1 MTQQITP
8 FLWFDDNA
16 DEAVNFYL
24 SIFKDSRLLDATRY
38 GEAGPGPK
46 GTIMTATFELNG
58 QQFIALNGGPRYK
71 FTEAVSFVVKCETQE
86 EIDYY
91 WDKLLDGGEPQRC
104 GWLKDRFGLSWQIVP
119 AQLSELF
126 GGNDPQRA
134 GRVMQAMMQMV
145 KFDIAN
151 DERPVLRTVQTFEQL
166 WLS

>member
-1 MTQQITP
+1 MTQKITP

-16 DEAVNFYL
+16 DEAINFYL
-24 SIFKDSRLLDATRY
+24 SIFKDSRLLDTKRY

-58 QQFIALNGGPRYK
+58 QQFIALNGGPRFK
-71 FTEAVSFVVKCETQE
+71 FTEAVSFVVKSETQE

-91 WDKLLDGGEPQRC
+91 WDKLLEGGEAQQC
-104 GWLKDRFGLSWQIVP
+104 GWLKDKFGLSWQIVP

-126 GGNDPQRA
+126 GGDDPQRA

-145 KFDIAN
+145 KFDIATLKEAYN
-151 DERPVLRTVQTFEQL
+151 G
-166 WLS
+166 

>member
-16 DEAVNFYL
+16 DKAVNFYL

-126 GGNDPQRA
+126 GGNDPQR
-134 GRVMQAMMQMV
+134 VMQAMMQMV
-145 KFDIAN
+145 KFDLAKLKEAYN
-151 DERPVLRTVQTFEQL
+151 G
-166 WLS
+166 

>member
-58 QQFIALNGGPRYK
+58 QQFIALNGGPRFK

-126 GGNDPQRA
+126 GGNDPQR
-134 GRVMQAMMQMV
+134 VMQAMMQMV
-145 KFDIAN
+145 KFDIAKLKQGY
-151 DERPVLRTVQTFEQL
+151 DG
-166 WLS
+166 

>member
-24 SIFKDSRLLDATRY
+24 SIFKDSRLLDTKRY
-38 GEAGPGPK
+38 GETGPGPK

-145 KFDIAN
+145 KFDIAKLKQGY
-151 DERPVLRTVQTFEQL
+151 DG
-166 WLS
+166 

>member
-16 DEAVNFYL
+16 DKAVNFYL
-24 SIFKDSRLLDATRY
+24 SIFKDSRLLDTKRY
-38 GEAGPGPK
+38 GETGPGPK

-145 KFDIAN
+145 KFDIAKLKQAY
-151 DERPVLRTVQTFEQL
+151 DG
-166 WLS
+166 

>member
-24 SIFKDSRLLDATRY
+24 SIFKDSRLLDTKRY
-38 GEAGPGPK
+38 GETGPGPK

-58 QQFIALNGGPRYK
+58 QQFIALNGGPRFK

-86 EIDYY
+86 EIDDY
-91 WDKLLDGGEPQRC
+91 WDKLLEGGEAQQC
-104 GWLKDRFGLSWQIVP
+104 GWLKDKFGLSWQIVP

-126 GGNDPQRA
+126 GGDDPQRA

-145 KFDIAN
+145 KFDIAKLKEAY
-151 DERPVLRTVQTFEQL
+151 DG
-166 WLS
+166 

>member
-24 SIFKDSRLLDATRY
+24 SIFKDSRLLDAKRY

-145 KFDIAN
+145 KFDIAKLKQAY
-151 DERPVLRTVQTFEQL
+151 DG
-166 WLS
+166 

>member
-24 SIFKDSRLLDATRY
+24 SIFKDSRLLDTKRY
-38 GEAGPGPK
+38 GETGPGPK

-145 KFDIAN
+145 KFDLAKLKEAYN
-151 DERPVLRTVQTFEQL
+151 G
-166 WLS
+166 

>member
-24 SIFKDSRLLDATRY
+24 SIFKDSRLLDTKRY
-38 GEAGPGPK
+38 DEAGPGPK

-126 GGNDPQRA
+126 GGNDPQR
-134 GRVMQAMMQMV
+134 VMQAMMQMV
-145 KFDIAN
+145 KFDLAKLKEAYN
-151 DERPVLRTVQTFEQL
+151 G
-166 WLS
+166 

>member
-1 MTQQITP
+1 MTQKITP

-16 DEAVNFYL
+16 EEAVNFYI
-24 SIFKDSRLLDATRY
+24 STFKDARLLDAKRY

-58 QQFIALNGGPRYK
+58 QQFIALNGGPLYK

-91 WDKLLDGGEPQRC
+91 WDKLLDGGQAQRC
-104 GWLKDRFGLSWQIVP
+104 GWLKDKFGLSWQIVP
-119 AQLSELF
+119 AQLAELF

-145 KFDIAN
+145 KFDISKLKEAY
-151 DERPVLRTVQTFEQL
+151 DC
-166 WLS
+166 

>member
-16 DEAVNFYL
+16 DKAVNFYL
-24 SIFKDSRLLDATRY
+24 SIFKDSRLLDTKRY
-38 GEAGPGPK
+38 GETGPGPK

-58 QQFIALNGGPRYK
+58 QQFIALNGGPRFK

-145 KFDIAN
+145 KFDLAKLKEAYN
-151 DERPVLRTVQTFEQL
+151 G
-166 WLS
+166 

>member
-1 MTQQITP
+1 MTQNITP

-24 SIFKDSRLLDATRY
+24 SIFKDSRLLDTKRY
-38 GEAGPGPK
+38 GETGPGPK

-58 QQFIALNGGPRYK
+58 QQFIALNGGPRFK

-126 GGNDPQRA
+126 GGNDPQR
-134 GRVMQAMMQMV
+134 VMQAMMQMV
-145 KFDIAN
+145 KFDLAKLKEAYN
-151 DERPVLRTVQTFEQL
+151 G
-166 WLS
+166 

>member
-145 KFDIAN
+145 KFDIAKLKQAY
-151 DERPVLRTVQTFEQL
+151 DG
-166 WLS
+166 